1 MFAEI
6 INHSVKLSKK
16 HFAMKYPLFFL
27 LTLALAFTA
36 CKPDQESANQES
48 AAAATTE
55 QVVQG
60 PSIKGDIYFED
71 ENTIP
76 SSSVVIMQLLD
87 ITDGV
92 AKATLVKEYVFEAG
106 KSFVPVPFHIGYKA
120 EYIQADRKYG
130 LIAEIK
136 FVNSSLYYS
145 TEPVEVLSNGQ
156 TEEVSLTLLKGA
168 KPAQ

>member
-1 MFAEI
+1 
-6 INHSVKLSKK
+6 
-16 HFAMKYPLFFL
+16 MKYPLFFL
-27 LTLALAFTA
+27 LTIAVAFTA
-36 CKPDQESANQES
+36 CGPDQPESANQES
-48 AAAATTE
+48 AAATE
-55 QVVQG
+55 PVVQG
-60 PSIKGDIYFED
+60 PSIKGNIYFED

-76 SSSVVIMQLLD
+76 SSSVIIMQLLD

-92 AKATLVKEYVFEAG
+92 EKAAQVKEYVFEAG
-106 KSFVPVPFHIGYKA
+106 KSFVPVPFHIAYSA
-120 EYIQADRKYG
+120 EDILADRKYG

-145 TEPVEVLSNGQ
+145 VEPVEVLSNGQ